1 VARLAKAFDMRVI
14 GTRRDQSKVVAHV
27 DQLYPVRDLRPL
39 LENTDYLVLA
49 TPHTPETEGLIG
61 AEALGLL
68 PKGAVLINIARGAI
82 IHQGALVAALQSG
95 HLRGAALDVFE
106 VEPLPVGDVLWSMP
120 NVIICPHSAS
130 TAETEN
136 AKIVEIFIENIGHY
150 LAGEPLKNLLDV
162 DKQY

>member
-1 VARLAKAFDMRVI
+1 MRVI

-27 DQLYPVRDLRPL
+27 DQLYPVRDSAP
-39 LENTDYLVLA
+39 A
-49 TPHTPETEGLIG
+49 
-61 AEALGLL
+61 
-68 PKGAVLINIARGAI
+68 AI